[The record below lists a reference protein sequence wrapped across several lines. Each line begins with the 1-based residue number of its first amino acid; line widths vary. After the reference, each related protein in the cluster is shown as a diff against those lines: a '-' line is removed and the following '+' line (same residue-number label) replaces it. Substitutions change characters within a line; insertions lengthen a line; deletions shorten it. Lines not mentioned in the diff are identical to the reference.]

1 MFEFREQAAHAFF
14 DDVQNRADSVEG
26 WLLEHVVLP
35 NFTAHGWSL
44 NYRLP
49 PEVR

>member
-1 MFEFREQAAHAFF
+1 MLSSVSKGAR
-14 DDVQNRADSVEG
+14 VLRCRRADGVEG

-35 NFTAHGWSL
+35 NFTAFGWSL